1 MSNRLEIRILL
12 SAVLFLIPITAGLTF
27 YVLLEV
33 RENTFLSTAENAYS
47 PPRNIGG
54 LVQSANE
61 SLVTI
66 NCLDVLGS
74 GFSFGLDSVDRGN
87 GFEFRGEAAQT
98 APTVII
104 TNHHVLENCLI
115 SNEVEVISFD
125 GKKHAGKILEVDEL
139 NDLATVR
146 IESELWQLFGAGWK
160 PSPGFWAM
168 ALGSPNGLGGSVT
181 FGNIIN
187 FESPSVFHT
196 ASLSPGNSGGPLVDN
211 EGYIYGVN
219 TGSKPVGQN
228 FNISVGVNA
237 FCDRLIVCKERKY
250 WVDE

>member
-12 SAVLFLIPITAGLTF
+12 SAALFLIPITAGLTF

-33 RENTFLSTAENAYS
+33 RENQFLSTAENAYS
-47 PPRNIGG
+47 PPRDIGG
-54 LVQSANE
+54 LVQSASE

-104 TNHHVLENCLI
+104 TNHHVLEKCLI

-125 GKKHAGKILEVDEL
+125 DKKHAGKILEVDEL

-187 FESPSVFHT
+187 FESPLVFHT

-211 EGYIYGVN
+211 EGFIYGVN